1 MTAWLP
7 YGPWLP
13 YDPDHVPTVEEVLLS
28 LEQINWRGGEPVLAW
43 RSNGSQFGV
52 PISELRDA
60 LNEAYDSSM
69 PNWVALVQLDDE
81 DPDYGDDKD

>member
-1 MTAWLP
+1 MPVCTTHDA
-7 YGPWLP
+7 
-13 YDPDHVPTVEEVLLS
+13 DHVPSVDEVLSS
-28 LEQINWRGGEPVLAW
+28 LERINWKGDEPVLAW
-43 RSNGSQFGV
+43 DSNGSRSGY

-81 DPDYGDDKD
+81 DPDYGDDED

>member
-1 MTAWLP
+1 MSA
-7 YGPWLP
+7 WLP

-28 LEQINWRGGEPVLAW
+28 LEQINWRGDEPVLAW
-43 RSNGSQFGV
+43 DSNGSRSGV

-81 DPDYGDDKD
+81 DFGYGDDEAA

>member
-1 MTAWLP
+1 MSYAT
-7 YGPWLP
+7 
-13 YDPDHVPTVEEVLLS
+13 YDPDHVPTVEEVLSS
-28 LEQINWRGGEPVLAW
+28 LEQINWRGNEPVLAW
-43 RSNGSQFGV
+43 DFNGCRSGV

-81 DPDYGDDKD
+81 GDSENPGAWPIR